1 MADISQIKLPNGDIF
16 DLVDEKSTFQFI
28 IYRNDSEITTNHT
41 FSEIL
46 AAINAE
52 QSINAQLVFV
62 TGARCELTYMKN
74 YAGSQIY
81 FSYISDNRI
90 RIITFFSNGDIDE
103 ESIEIPQVYSSSNLG
118 GYLTMDTLPIYDGTV
133 V

>member
-28 IYRNDSEITTNHT
+28 IYGSDSGFTTNHT

-46 AAINAE
+46 AAINAK
-52 QSINAQLVFV
+52 QSINAQLVFF

-90 RIITFFSNGDIDE
+90 HIITFFSNGDIDE

-118 GYLTMDTLPIYDGTV
+118 GYLTMATLPIYDGTV
-133 V
+133 E